1 MENIIN
7 EEIIFENVIKE
18 ENLPPDGNDVEN
30 PEEIG
35 DKLKGKKKK
44 KKFVDYNNFNN
55 NNNNNKKSM
64 KKSYLDSNFNYEESY
79 FEKNL
84 SENEWKQIHNYA
96 QDYYKNQTSIKIE
109 DFLNKYKNLRKGSKN
124 IQKLK
129 DIFIQTFTNSPEQRL
144 DKYKNALNIIIE
156 KYYSPTPFIKE
167 VIFFPDE
174 NNENKVVN
182 MIRTAKQSLIICIYT
197 FTNDKLAEAIE
208 EAFIKNKIS
217 VRIITDDETIKQK
230 GSDISK
236 LVLLGIPCKTDD
248 NSNYYMHHKF
258 VVIDGKVLITGSF
271 NWTVQAVKYN
281 NENVIMIQDEE
292 LAKKYEKEFERLW
305 NEFKHQITNE
315 EANKLKNN
323 NNIS

>member
-7 EEIIFENVIKE
+7 EEIIVENVIKE
-18 ENLPPDGNDVEN
+18 ENLPPDGNDIEN
-30 PEEIG
+30 PEEMG

-44 KKFVDYNNFNN
+44 KNFVDYNNFNN
-55 NNNNNKKSM
+55 NNNKKFI
-64 KKSYLDSNFNYEESY
+64 KKSYLNPNFNYEENY

-292 LAKKYEKEFERLW
+292 LAEKYEKEFERLW

-323 NNIS
+323 NNNV

>member
-7 EEIIFENVIKE
+7 EEIIVENVIKE
-18 ENLPPDGNDVEN
+18 ENLPPDGNDIEN
-30 PEEIG
+30 PEEMG

-44 KKFVDYNNFNN
+44 KNFVDYNNFNN
-55 NNNNNKKSM
+55 NNNKKFI
-64 KKSYLDSNFNYEESY
+64 KKSYLDPNFNYEESY

-292 LAKKYEKEFERLW
+292 LAEKYEKEFERLW
-305 NEFKHQITNE
+305 NEFKHQITNKE
-315 EANKLKNN
+315 TNELKNN
-323 NNIS
+323 INNI